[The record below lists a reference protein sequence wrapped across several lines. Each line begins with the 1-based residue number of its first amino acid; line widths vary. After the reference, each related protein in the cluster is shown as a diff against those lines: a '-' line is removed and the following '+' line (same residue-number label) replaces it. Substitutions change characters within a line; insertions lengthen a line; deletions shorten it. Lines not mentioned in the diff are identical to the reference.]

1 MDLATERQGAVL
13 VVRVGERR
21 LDAAVAIQ
29 FKDALRR
36 TADAG
41 AGRVVLDLSEVE
53 FLDSSGL
60 GALVAAMKQLGPGCP
75 LDLASPQPPVE
86 RVLRLTRMDSVFM
99 VYADV
104 PTALRHQAEAG

>member
-1 MDLATERQGAVL
+1 MDLATERQGGVL
-13 VVRVGERR
+13 VVRVEERR
-21 LDAAVAIQ
+21 LDAAIAIQ

-41 AGRVVLDLSEVE
+41 ANRVVLDLSDVE

-75 LDLASPQPPVE
+75 LDLAGPQPPVE
-86 RVLRLTRMDSVFM
+86 RVLRLTRMDSVFS
-99 VYADV
+99 VFADV
-104 PTALRHQAEAG
+104 QTALRNHAVAG